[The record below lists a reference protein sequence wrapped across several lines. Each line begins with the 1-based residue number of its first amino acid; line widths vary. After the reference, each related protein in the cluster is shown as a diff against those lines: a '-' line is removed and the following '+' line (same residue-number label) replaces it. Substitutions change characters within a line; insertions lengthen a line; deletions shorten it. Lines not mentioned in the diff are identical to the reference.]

1 MMTTVLLTV
10 TLVAIAANLG
20 MAVADLRRADFVL
33 ANSASVGVPESW
45 LVPLGLLKG
54 AGAVG
59 LLVGLLGAAP
69 IGVAAAA
76 GLTLF
81 FVGAIA
87 THVRARNYALAF
99 PAGYLL
105 LALGSLAFGVGQ

>member
-1 MMTTVLLTV
+1 MSTVLFTV
-10 TLVAIAANLG
+10 TVVAVAANLA

-33 ANSASVGVPESW
+33 ANSAGVGVPESW

-69 IGVAAAA
+69 VGVAAAA

-81 FVGAIA
+81 FVGAIV
-87 THVRARNYALAF
+87 THLRARNYALAF
-99 PAGYLL
+99 PVGFLL
-105 LALGSLAFGVGQ
+105 LAVGSLTFALGR